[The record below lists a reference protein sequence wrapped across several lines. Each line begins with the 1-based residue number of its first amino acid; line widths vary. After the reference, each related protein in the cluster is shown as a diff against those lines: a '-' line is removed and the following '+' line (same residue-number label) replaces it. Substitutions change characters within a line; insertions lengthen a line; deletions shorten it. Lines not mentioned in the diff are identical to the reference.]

1 MQTWGQ
7 KVALKHVHLPMS
19 TAAFILTP
27 LSPPTHMGVRHMAPC
42 PPLTT
47 SLHGLSHM
55 LSSISKCVV
64 ADQDTIKTLDH
75 LPVHAGTD
83 GAFFH
88 PHAAPSPVEPQNQT
102 HSKPNWDKLSPVEVE
117 VLYTIPIEEQLGQI
131 KCPTLEECLK
141 NPTLIDQYLTTPT
154 TLSLQTAYSSIPLK
168 STPLTKSRVGMTI
181 STRHSK
187 LPNKLIKCGRLLANP
202 GTQTIPCAIT
212 TNPLR
217 ENSAL
222 SQDNTIGKNMR
233 TFLLL

>member
-1 MQTWGQ
+1 MVLTMMYIFLETLMQTWGQ

-88 PHAAPSPVEPQNQT
+88 PHEGCEA
-102 HSKPNWDKLSPVEVE
+102 
-117 VLYTIPIEEQLGQI
+117 
-131 KCPTLEECLK
+131 
-141 NPTLIDQYLTTPT
+141 
-154 TLSLQTAYSSIPLK
+154 
-168 STPLTKSRVGMTI
+168 RVGVVPNI
-181 STRHSK
+181 VSTGNGPSFE
-187 LPNKLIKCGRLLANP
+187 A
-202 GTQTIPCAIT
+202 
-212 TNPLR
+212 
-217 ENSAL
+217 
-222 SQDNTIGKNMR
+222 
-233 TFLLL
+233 